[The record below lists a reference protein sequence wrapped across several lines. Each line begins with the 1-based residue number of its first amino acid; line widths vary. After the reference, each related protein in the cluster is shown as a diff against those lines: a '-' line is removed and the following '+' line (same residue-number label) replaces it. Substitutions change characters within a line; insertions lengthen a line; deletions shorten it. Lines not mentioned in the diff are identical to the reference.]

1 MPWKAIPRSSKQ
13 ERSVF
18 LRENKKRAR
27 FLVDESVDPAVA
39 DMLRQSGWNATHV
52 GEVGLLG
59 HPDENVLAHAQREDL
74 ILLTHDPDF
83 LDDRKFPPHRNPGVI
98 VLPGAQGNR
107 RAILEAVR
115 DLLPVVGAFREIWRA
130 TKIVITHDGTWTVDT
145 FDKDLGRMTRTKYR
159 FPKHRRPEWWVD
171 PAA

>member
-1 MPWKAIPRSSKQ
+1 MPWDEIPQSSKEDRSS
-13 ERSVF
+13 F

-27 FLVDESVDPAVA
+27 FLVDESVDPALA

-52 GEVGLLG
+52 REVGLLG
-59 HPDENVLAHAQREDL
+59 HPDENVLAYAQREDL

-98 VLPGAQGNR
+98 VLPGAEGDRQ
-107 RAILEAVR
+107 AILEAVR

-130 TKIVITHDGTWTVDT
+130 TKIAITHDRTWTVDT
-145 FDKDLGRMTRTKYR
+145 FDKDLGRRTRTKYR
-159 FPKHRRPEWWVD
+159 FRKHRRPEWWIE
-171 PAA
+171 PEA